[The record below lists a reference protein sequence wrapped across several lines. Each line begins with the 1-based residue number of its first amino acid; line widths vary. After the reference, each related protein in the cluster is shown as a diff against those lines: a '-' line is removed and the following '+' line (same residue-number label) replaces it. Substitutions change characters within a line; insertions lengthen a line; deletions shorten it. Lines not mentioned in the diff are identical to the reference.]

1 MYYCGYVEYWV
12 IKDFLAGNG
21 DKIMYRLERSNN
33 CKDAISITGE
43 KQLEEELKKCYIYD
57 KDDTNSKPIKRSYTD
72 NEVKILVDKFAE
84 RKFNYLK
91 EVFS

>member
-1 MYYCGYVEYWV
+1 MYYCGYAEYWIV
-12 IKDFLAGNG
+12 KSFLAGNG
-21 DKIMYRLERSNN
+21 DKVMHRLERSNSS
-33 CKDAISITGE
+33 KDAIVITNG
-43 KQLEEELKKCYIYD
+43 KQLEEELKKCCIYN
-57 KDDTNSKPIKRSYTD
+57 KDDSNSNPIKRSYTD